1 MSSGTSGLLLQRED
15 RHRGRQVQINF
26 DSETME
32 YKIRD
37 LGIGLGA
44 YMRIENSS
52 DRPYVL
58 KDNQIINVG
67 STLLL
72 VNIMDSLD

>member
-1 MSSGTSGLLLQRED
+1 
-15 RHRGRQVQINF
+15 
-26 DSETME
+26 ME

-72 VNIMDSLD
+72 VNIMDSLDEETTPAFADITNL

>member
-1 MSSGTSGLLLQRED
+1 
-15 RHRGRQVQINF
+15 
-26 DSETME
+26 ME

>member
-1 MSSGTSGLLLQRED
+1 
-15 RHRGRQVQINF
+15 
-26 DSETME
+26 ME

-44 YMRIENSS
+44 YMRIEHNS
-52 DRPYVL
+52 DQPYVL
-58 KDNQIINVG
+58 QDNQIINIG

-72 VNIMDSLD
+72 VNIMDSLDEETTPAFADITNL

>member
-1 MSSGTSGLLLQRED
+1 
-15 RHRGRQVQINF
+15 
-26 DSETME
+26 
-32 YKIRD
+32 
-37 LGIGLGA
+37 
-44 YMRIENSS
+44 MRIENSS

-72 VNIMDSLD
+72 VNIMDSIDEETTPAFADITNV